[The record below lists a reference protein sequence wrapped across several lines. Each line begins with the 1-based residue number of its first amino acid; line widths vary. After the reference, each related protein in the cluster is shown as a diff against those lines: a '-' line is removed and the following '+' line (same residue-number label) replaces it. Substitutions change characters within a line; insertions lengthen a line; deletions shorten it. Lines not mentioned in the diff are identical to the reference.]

1 MKRHTLVP
9 VVFLLSVFCLFF
21 PVVAQSEPVNLLS
34 LQEGCLPV
42 IVPSTY
48 SGWDA
53 QYVLDESPASGW
65 ASGDGKVTNNVFVFE
80 MASEATL
87 ERFAFDTAGVD
98 TQGAAAKDI
107 VVEVSRISAK
117 DGYELILKAGLEDS
131 KDGQKF
137 EATKKVPARWVRLTV
152 ATNHG
157 SSEYSEFFSFKGYGE
172 RPVAKAIDSISGTY
186 STDYSNFHVLQQGT
200 ALNGCYEYNE
210 GLLNGAI
217 EGRVMKITWR
227 EGSEDNAGPAVMVF
241 AEDGQSFK
249 GFWWRKGS
257 EAGVPS
263 GVWNGKKTAK
273 TVGSCPHWSGSLGGE
288 LKKQLDATGRVRI
301 YGIRFAL
308 NSATIEPA
316 SYPILTEVLNLLKT
330 DSANNLAIEGHTD
343 STGSA
348 ERNQVLSRQRAES
361 VKAYLVSGGI
371 PASRLTTAGFG
382 ASVPVSDNG
391 SELGRAQNRRV
402 ELVRK

>member
-1 MKRHTLVP
+1 MKLRTHVS
-9 VVFLLSVFCLFF
+9 VVFLLFFLFLSL
-21 PVVAQSEPVNLLS
+21 PVVSQSEPVNLLS
-34 LQEGCLPV
+34 MQEGCLPV
-42 IVPSTY
+42 IVPPTY

-65 ASGDGKVTNNVFVFE
+65 ASEENSVKNNVFVFE
-80 MASEATL
+80 MPAEATL

-98 TQGAAAKDI
+98 TQGSAAKNI
-107 VVEVSRISAK
+107 TVEVSRTSAR
-117 DGYELILKAGLEDS
+117 DGYELILGAILAEN

-137 EATKKVPARWVRLTV
+137 EAAKKVPARWVRLTV
-152 ATNHG
+152 ADNYG
-157 SSEYSEFFSFKGYGE
+157 SPEYSELFSFKGYGE
-172 RPVAKAIDSISGTY
+172 RPAVKSIGSISGTY
-186 STDYSNFHVLQQGT
+186 GTDYSDFHVLKQGT

-210 GLLNGAI
+210 GLLTGAI

-257 EAGVPS
+257 DAGVPS
-263 GVWNGKKTAK
+263 GVWDGKKTGN
-273 TVGSCPHWSGSLGGE
+273 TVGGCPHWSGSLGGE
-288 LKKQLDATGRVRI
+288 MKKQLDATGRARI

-308 NSATIEPA
+308 NSATIEPE
-316 SYPILTEVLNLLKT
+316 SSPILAEVLTLLKT
-330 DSANNLAIEGHTD
+330 DSADKLTIEGHTD

-361 VKAYLVSGGI
+361 VKAYLVAGGI
-371 PASRLTTAGFG
+371 AGARLTTMGFG
-382 ASVPVSDNG
+382 ATVPVSDNR